1 MTEPEN
7 PDIVA
12 IDQLFIKRN
21 KKMKRS
27 LILVLLFAVVFT
39 HQCSAKPLD
48 PTIIDFNAGWLFHAD
63 YDQFNQSRIGD
74 LIKQQMSLLGL
85 DSHLTD
91 FSDKFAFHPLED
103 VNSVTI
109 YGQGEDKSKA
119 VAFVYANFDKQ
130 TLLNLLEND
139 STHEIIEYKKQKIHK
154 FRNKKRADD
163 EGKITFVLLNADN
176 IILSTGL
183 DAVKT
188 AADNQNING
197 NNVANTELLNLLENN
212 SSAIIQL
219 AGINIAENLGPKNN
233 SIVLKQT
240 DTLSITIGELNEIFY
255 IDLNLK
261 AYDSQT
267 AVDIENMMRG
277 FISLG
282 LLAHEKHPQWTKIA
296 EATQVIRKNK
306 TINVYFEAEP
316 EFIIL
321 MSTEAWKK
329 KMATKCTDLNP

>member
-1 MTEPEN
+1 
-7 PDIVA
+7 
-12 IDQLFIKRN
+12 
-21 KKMKRS
+21 MKRS

-39 HQCSAKPLD
+39 LQCSAKPLD
-48 PTIIDFNAGWLFHAD
+48 PTIVDSDAGWLFHAD
-63 YDQFNQSRIGD
+63 YDQFNQSKIGD

-103 VNSVTI
+103 VNGVTI

-119 VAFVYANFDKQ
+119 VAFVYADFEKQ
-130 TLLNLLEND
+130 VLLDLLEND

-154 FRNKKRADD
+154 FKNKKRADD
-163 EGKITFVLLNADN
+163 EGKITFVLLNTDN

-188 AADNQNING
+188 AADNQNANG
-197 NNVANTELLNLLENN
+197 NNVANTELLNLLKNN
-212 SSAIIQL
+212 SSPAIIQL
-219 AGINIAENLGPKNN
+219 AGINIAENLSPKNN

-240 DTLSITIGELNEIFY
+240 DTLSMTISELNEMFY
-255 IDLNLK
+255 IDLNMK

-267 AVDIENMMRG
+267 AIDIENMMRG

-296 EATQVIRKNK
+296 KATQLIRKDK
-306 TINVYFEAEP
+306 TINIYFEAEP
-316 EFIIL
+316 EFILL

-329 KMATKCTDLNP
+329 KMATECMDLNP